1 VSYTGLLA
9 GQRGVVSFRIEWG
22 VKMNLRKFLVRLG
35 IVLACSISVGAFY
48 PAPARAEIFGTVQGI
63 VHDPQHRP
71 IQDAAV
77 DLNAQRSD
85 WVQHQKTN
93 DNGEFDFSAVPL
105 GEYTVTVTIPNFQP
119 ATQSVVVTSGSSPVL
134 HFPMEL
140 ASRTEKTVVT
150 GEPVSA
156 TLDSVTPTTL
166 LSREDVRETPGADRS
181 NSLAIITDYVP
192 GSYITH
198 DQLHIRGGHQVSWL
212 VDGVPVPNT
221 NIASNVGPQFDPKD
235 VDYFEVQ
242 RGSYDADYG
251 DRTYG
256 VFNVVPRT
264 GFERDRECDVVVSFG
279 TRYQTN
285 DQISC
290 GGHTQRFAYY
300 GSLNGNRSNLGLQP
314 PTPEVIHDAENG
326 FGGFGSLI
334 FNMDPRDQLRL
345 VVSSRRDYYQIPV
358 SSGVI
363 NQIDGTPGA
372 IFITPCSPPSSCP
385 PGILQ
390 FDGEHEADTF
400 VNFTWVRTLSP
411 DALLTVSPLFHYN
424 SANYAGNP
432 ADLPTAT
439 TDDRTST
446 YAGGQVTLR
455 GTVARNTMSGGF
467 YGFWQH
473 DNQLFGV
480 LFNDGSASNFTDR
493 EIVNGSLQEIWFE
506 DKFKVT
512 PWLTLSGGVRQSHF
526 SASVTEN
533 ATSPRAGVSLQIPK
547 LNWVLHGFYGHFY
560 QAPPLLTFTG
570 PPLVNAAASQGYSFG
585 SLHGERDE
593 EYQFGVTMPYKGWS
607 LDSDTFR
614 TRANNFFDHNN
625 LGESNVFIP
634 VTLTEVLIRGW
645 ELTLRSPRLWRRA
658 QVHLAYSNQIGEARG
673 NITGGL
679 IPPSNDFSPDYHQ
692 LDHDQRNT
700 LNVGAQVTLPWRSFV
715 SGNTYYG
722 SGFSNGNGP
731 AVTGVAPC
739 CSSLD
744 YLPQH
749 TTLDLSLGKDF
760 GENLSASVTALN
772 VANRRVMLDNSLTFG
787 GFHWNNPR
795 EIFVELRYRF
805 HY

>member
-1 VSYTGLLA
+1 
-9 GQRGVVSFRIEWG
+9 
-22 VKMNLRKFLVRLG
+22 MNLNMRLG
-35 IVLACSISVGAFY
+35 VTALVLVLAVCAMTIDI
-48 PAPARAEIFGTVQGI
+48 APARAEIFGTVHGI

-71 IQDAAV
+71 VQDATV
-77 DLNAQRSD
+77 DLKALRSD

-93 DNGEFDFSAVPL
+93 GNGEFEFSAVPL
-105 GEYTVTVTIPNFQP
+105 GEYTVTVTVPNFQQ
-119 ATQSVVVTSGSSPVL
+119 AQQSVIVGSGTNPVL
-134 HFPMEL
+134 HFQLAL
-140 ASRTEKTVVT
+140 ASVAEKTIVT
-150 GEPVSA
+150 GEPVTA
-156 TLDSVTPTTL
+156 TMDSVTPVTL
-166 LSREDVRETPGADRS
+166 LNRQDVQNTPGASRT

-264 GFERDRECDVVVSFG
+264 GFERDKECDLVTSFG
-279 TRYQTN
+279 NFYQTN

-314 PTPEVIHDAENG
+314 PTPEVIHDAQNG
-326 FGGFGSLI
+326 LGGFSSMI
-334 FNMDPRDQLRL
+334 FNVDPKDQFRL
-345 VVSSRRDYYQIPV
+345 VVSSRRDYYQIPT
-358 SSGVI
+358 SRGDI
-363 NQIDGTPGA
+363 NQIDGSPGVIFLTPSTTFQA
-372 IFITPCSPPSSCP
+372 
-385 PGILQ
+385 
-390 FDGEHEADTF
+390 DGEREADTF
-400 VNFTWVRTLSP
+400 VNFSWVRTISP
-411 DALLTVSPLFHYN
+411 NTLLTVSPLFHHN
-424 SANYAGNP
+424 SANYSSNP
-432 ADLPTAT
+432 NDFPTST
-439 TDDRTST
+439 TDNRASD
-446 YAGGQVTLR
+446 YVGGQMTLT

-480 LFNDGSASNFTDR
+480 LFNDGSAPNFTDR
-493 EIVNGSLQEIWFE
+493 EIVNGSLEEFWFE
-506 DKFKVT
+506 DKFKAT
-512 PWLTLSGGVRQSHF
+512 SWLTLIGGVRQSHF

-533 ATSPRAGVSLQIPK
+533 ATSPRAGVSLRIPR
-547 LNWVLHGFYGHFY
+547 LDWVFHGFYGHFY
-560 QAPPLLTFTG
+560 QAPPLLTFSG
-570 PPLVNAAASQGYSFG
+570 PALVNAANGQGFSFG
-585 SLHGERDE
+585 SLFGERDE
-593 EYQFGVTMPYKGWS
+593 EHQFGVTIPYKGWS
-607 LDSDTFR
+607 LDADTFR
-614 TRANNFFDHNN
+614 TRANNFFDHNA
-625 LGESNVFIP
+625 LGQSNVFIP
-634 VTLTEVLIRGW
+634 ITLTQVLIRGW
-645 ELTLRSPRLWRRA
+645 ELTLRSRQLWRRA
-658 QVHLAYSNQIGEARG
+658 QVHLAYSNQIGESRG

-679 IPPSNDFSPDYHQ
+679 IPTANDFSPNYHQ

-700 LNVGAQVTLPWRSFV
+700 LNVGAQVTLPWSSFV
-715 SGNTYYG
+715 SGNVYYG

-744 YLPQH
+744 YLPHH
-749 TTLDLSLGKDF
+749 TTFDLSAGKDF
-760 GENLSASVTALN
+760 GEKFTVSVTALN

-787 GFHWNNPR
+787 GFHWNNSR